1 MQVAWSQPYYLFGQG
16 LGVSALLAVIP
27 TLVLLYLLAVK
38 RKASWIAALSGL
50 GATLVLA
57 KFAYGMSWRHTASS
71 AADGACFGIFPIS
84 WIVFWALVLYEITV
98 KTGKFEVIKDSI
110 GSITSDKRMQALLIA
125 FAFGAF
131 IEGCAGF
138 GTPVAVAAAMMV
150 GLGFSALYAS
160 SICLLANTAPV
171 AFGSIGIPVITLA
184 GITGLP
190 LDRVHGVAGLS
201 GVAGRLTA
209 PISFLL
215 PAYLILVTSGFPAML
230 EVWPAVLTCGGVF
243 AIIQFCV
250 SNYIGPALT
259 DILSSIG
266 AMGALVILLRFWEPR
281 HTEEHARE
289 VDESMK
295 TPADELPLRK
305 HDVRSGP
312 HYSKREIW
320 LAWMPY
326 ALLVVFVL
334 AWGYPAFA
342 AILNKASI
350 SFAWP
355 GLHNEILRMPPVVRA
370 PAKYA
375 AMFNFNWISASGTSC
390 MCASL
395 LAAAFSGM
403 RLSALGEIILSV
415 SRKLIK
421 PTVTVAAMLAM
432 AYVMNYSGA
441 TGTLGLAF
449 SATGRAFPFFSPLMG
464 WLGVFLTGSD
474 TSSNALFGGLQ
485 VVSAGRLGFD
495 PVLIASANSVGGVM
509 GKMISLQ
516 TIAVAAAATG
526 MSVSEQSKLFRFT
539 LKHSIFLAAIVGAE
553 VMLYAYVIHLR

>member
-1 MQVAWSQPYYLFGQG
+1 MIEVWPQPYYLFGRG
-16 LGVSALLAVIP
+16 LGLSAFIAIIP
-27 TLVLLYLLAVK
+27 TLLLLYLLGVR

-50 GATLVLA
+50 AATLVLA
-57 KFAYGMSWRHTASS
+57 MTAYGMSFRHTVSS
-71 AADGACFGIFPIS
+71 AAYGASFGIFPIS
-84 WIVFWALVLYEITV
+84 WIVFWALILYEITV
-98 KTGKFEVIKDSI
+98 ATGKFEIIKDSI

-150 GLGFSALYAS
+150 GLGFSSLYAS

-190 LDRVHGVAGLS
+190 LARLS
-201 GVAGRLTA
+201 AVAGRLTA
-209 PISFLL
+209 PLSLLL

-230 EVWPAVLTCGGVF
+230 EVWPAVLTCGAVF
-243 AIIQFCV
+243 ATIQFCV
-250 SNYIGPALT
+250 SNFIGPQLT

-266 AMGALVILLRFWEPR
+266 AMGALVLLLRYWEPR
-281 HTEEHARE
+281 HTEEHDRAT
-289 VDESMK
+289 DESMK
-295 TPADELPLRK
+295 APSDELPLRK

-312 HYSKREIW
+312 HYSTRELW

-334 AWGYPAFA
+334 AWGYPNIL
-342 AILNKASI
+342 AILNRASI
-350 SFAWP
+350 SFPWP
-355 GLHNEILRMPPVVRA
+355 GLHNEIFRMPPVVST
-370 PAKYA
+370 PVKYA

-403 RLSALGEIILSV
+403 RPSALGKIILSV
-415 SRKLIK
+415 AHKLIR
-421 PTVTVAAMLAM
+421 PTITVASMLAM
-432 AYVMNYSGA
+432 AFVMNYSGA

-449 SATGRAFPFFSPLMG
+449 SASGRVFPFFSPLMG

-474 TSSNALFGGLQ
+474 TSSNALFGNLQ

-495 PVLIASANSVGGVM
+495 PVLIAAANSVGGVM

-526 MSVSEQSKLFRFT
+526 MSVGDQAKLFRFT
-539 LKHSIFLAAIVGAE
+539 LRHSIFLASLVGVE
-553 VMLYAYVIHLR
+553 VMLYAYVFHLR

>member
-1 MQVAWSQPYYLFGQG
+1 MFVAWPQPYNLFGKG
-16 LGVSALLAVIP
+16 VGVSAALAAIP
-27 TLVLLYLLAVK
+27 TLVLLYLLGVK
-38 RKASWIAALSGL
+38 RKASWIAALAGL
-50 GATLVLA
+50 GTTLVLA
-57 KFAYGMSWRHTASS
+57 LFAYGMSLRHTVSS
-71 AADGACFGIFPIS
+71 AAYGACFGLFPIS
-84 WIVFWALVLYEITV
+84 WIVLWALVLYEITV

-150 GLGFSALYAS
+150 GLGFSSLYAS

-190 LDRVHGVAGLS
+190 LERVNGVAGLS
-201 GVAGRLTA
+201 GVAGMLTT
-209 PISFLL
+209 PIAFIL
-215 PAYLILVTSGFPAML
+215 PAYLILVTSGLPAML
-230 EVWPAVLTCGGVF
+230 EVWPAVLTCGTVF
-243 AIIQFCV
+243 AAIHFYV
-250 SNYIGPALT
+250 SNYIGPQLT

-266 AMGALVILLRFWEPR
+266 AMGALVLLLRFWEPR
-281 HTEEHARE
+281 HTEEHERE
-289 VDESMK
+289 TDEAMK
-295 TPADELPLRK
+295 KPSDELPLRQ

-326 ALLVVFVL
+326 GLLVVFVL
-334 AWGYPAFA
+334 AWGYPGFA
-342 AILNKASI
+342 AVLNRVSI
-350 SFAWP
+350 SFPWP
-355 GLHNEILRMPPVVRA
+355 GLHNEILRMPPVVKA
-370 PAKYA
+370 PAEYA
-375 AMFNFNWISASGTSC
+375 AMFNFNWLSASGTSC

-403 RLSALGEIILSV
+403 RPGALGKIILSV
-415 SRKLIK
+415 AHKLVR
-421 PTVTVAAMLAM
+421 PTITVASMLAM
-432 AYVMNYSGA
+432 AFVMNYSGA

-449 SATGRAFPFFSPLMG
+449 SATGRAFPFFSPIMG

-474 TSSNALFGGLQ
+474 TSANALFGNLQ
-485 VVSAGRLGFD
+485 VVSAVRLGFD
-495 PVLIASANSVGGVM
+495 PVLIAAANSAGGVM

-526 MSVSEQSKLFRFT
+526 MSVSDQSKLFRFT
-539 LKHSIFLAAIVGAE
+539 FRHSILLAAVVGVE
-553 VMLYAYVIHLR
+553 VMLCAYVIHVR

>member
-1 MQVAWSQPYYLFGQG
+1 MNELWPQPYYLFGRG
-16 LGVSALLAVIP
+16 LGVSALLAILP
-27 TLVLLYLLAVK
+27 TLLLLFLLAVK
-38 RKASWIAALSGL
+38 RKPSWIAALSGL
-50 GATLVLA
+50 AATIVLA
-57 KFAYGMSWRHTASS
+57 IFAYRMSPLHTVSS
-71 AADGACFGIFPIS
+71 TAYGACFGVFPIF

-98 KTGKFEVIKDSI
+98 RTGKFEIIKDSI

-150 GLGFSALYAS
+150 GLGYSALYAS

-190 LDRVHGVAGLS
+190 LAHLS
-201 GVAGRLTA
+201 GVVGRLSA
-209 PISFLL
+209 SISLFL

-230 EVWPAVLTCGGVF
+230 EVWPAVLTCGAVF
-243 AIIQFCV
+243 ATIQFCV
-250 SNYIGPALT
+250 SNYIGPQLT

-266 AMGALVILLRFWEPR
+266 AMAALVLLLRFWEPR
-281 HTEEHARE
+281 HTPGSDQDEAR
-289 VDESMK
+289 DTDASMK
-295 TPADELPLRK
+295 TSADQLPIRT
-305 HDVRSGP
+305 HDLRSGP
-312 HYSKREIW
+312 HYSTRELW

-326 ALLVVFVL
+326 ALLVLFVL
-334 AWGYPAFA
+334 AWGYQPFVKT
-342 AILNKASI
+342 LNSVSI
-350 SFAWP
+350 SIPWP
-355 GLHNEILRMPPVVRA
+355 GLHNQILRMPPIVSS
-370 PAKYA
+370 PSKYTA
-375 AMFNFNWISASGTSC
+375 IFNFNWLSASGTSC

-395 LAAAFSGM
+395 LAAIFAGM
-403 RLSALGEIILSV
+403 RPKDLGGVILSIA
-415 SRKLIK
+415 RKLLY
-421 PTVTVAAMLAM
+421 PTITVAAMLAM
-432 AYVMNYSGA
+432 AFVMNYSGA

-449 SATGRAFPFFSPLMG
+449 SATGRVFPFFSPIMG

-474 TSSNALFGGLQ
+474 TSSNALFGNLQ

-495 PVLIASANSVGGVM
+495 PVLIAAANSVGGVM

-526 MSVSEQSKLFRFT
+526 MSVSDQSKLFRFT
-539 LKHSIFLAAIVGAE
+539 LRHSIFLATLVGVE
-553 VMLYAYVIHLR
+553 VMLYAYVFHLR